1 MDIAPVVD
9 YLSRNYIELLGFL
22 FGIIYV
28 ILAIKEN
35 AWCWVAGIVNV
46 TMYIIVFFDSRL
58 YGMMSLQVIYLVM
71 SIYGLVLWMG
81 WFRKGRAKPKPAIR
95 RVRKTESWII
105 FSFIAGATLLIGIM
119 LAGTDNQIPYWDGLI
134 TSFGL
139 AATWMTAR
147 KILDNWLVWI
157 VNDVTCVIIYAF
169 IGLYLT
175 MAFYLLLA
183 IMAVVGY
190 REWKRSMLKEEA

>member
-1 MDIAPVVD
+1 MDYTPVVD
-9 YLSRNYIELLGFL
+9 YIFRNYIELLGFL

-28 ILAIKEN
+28 ILAIREN
-35 AWCWVAGIVNV
+35 AWCWAAGIVNV
-46 TMYIIVFFDSRL
+46 AMYIIVFYESKL
-58 YGMMSLQVIYLVM
+58 YGMMTLQIVYLIM
-71 SIYGLVLWMG
+71 SVYGLILWTGM
-81 WFRKGRAKPKPAIR
+81 FKKSNKTHKLAIR
-95 RVRKTESWII
+95 RPTKKETWVI
-105 FSFIAGATLLIGIM
+105 FSFIAVGTLVIGI
-119 LAGTDNQIPYWDGLI
+119 LLSSTDNQIPYWDSLV

-157 VNDVTCVIIYAF
+157 VNDVTCVIIYAS

-175 MAFYLLLA
+175 MAFYILLA

-190 REWKRSMLKEEA
+190 REWKRNMIKETA